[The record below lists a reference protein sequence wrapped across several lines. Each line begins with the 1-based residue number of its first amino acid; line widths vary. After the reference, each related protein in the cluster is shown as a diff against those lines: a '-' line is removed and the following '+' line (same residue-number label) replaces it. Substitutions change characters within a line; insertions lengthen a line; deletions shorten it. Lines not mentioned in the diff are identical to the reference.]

1 MEKELTLG
9 AILLRQQSR
18 VPGRLQFGDRQIDR
32 GVRTVARVA
41 IGGGVRALLGAE
53 ASGDGTKAERAAAGP
68 GQVALCCHVAGVR
81 RRLGGC
87 IRQPRPNPTPR
98 RWTAGPPVLFPVPV
112 PAGRYALNCLVTT
125 RTRRGD

>member
-53 ASGDGTKAERAAAGP
+53 ASGDGTKAERAAAEP

-81 RRLGGC
+81 AGAGSLS
-87 IRQPRPNPTPR
+87 PPTAASEPVKPTPR
-98 RWTAGPPVLFPVPV
+98 PPLDGGPARPRRRQRPSFSPSS
-112 PAGRYALNCLVTT
+112 PAAPP
-125 RTRRGD
+125 

>member
-81 RRLGGC
+81 AGAGGGC
-87 IRQPRPNPTPR
+87 LLRQPRPSP
-98 RWTAGPPVLFPVPV
+98 
-112 PAGRYALNCLVTT
+112 
-125 RTRRGD
+125 